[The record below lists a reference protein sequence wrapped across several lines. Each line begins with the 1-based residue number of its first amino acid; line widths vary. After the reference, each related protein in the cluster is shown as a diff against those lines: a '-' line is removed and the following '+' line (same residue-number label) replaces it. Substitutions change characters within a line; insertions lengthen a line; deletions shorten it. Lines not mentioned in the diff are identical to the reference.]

1 MSPSRRLLL
10 QAVGLLVAIVVG
22 TAVLARLLDGGTS
35 PSLLQRAPQDTP
47 GPVLLVPGYGGSTR
61 ALEVLA
67 GTLREA
73 GRPATVLPL
82 PGEGTGDLRTAA
94 AVLDAAADA
103 AVAGGAPSVDVVG
116 FSAGGVVA
124 RLWAKDN
131 PGQVRRVVTLGSPHH
146 GTEIAGLGAV
156 FAPGACP
163 LACQQLAPGSE
174 LLEELN
180 DGDETPDGP
189 QWLAVWTTQD
199 TVVTPPESARL
210 EGAVNVALQEVCPGL
225 QVAHGVLPTA
235 PVVRR
240 LVLQALST
248 DDITAP
254 TGEVCVSS

>member
-1 MSPSRRLLL
+1 
-10 QAVGLLVAIVVG
+10 
-22 TAVLARLLDGGTS
+22 
-35 PSLLQRAPQDTP
+35 
-47 GPVLLVPGYGGSTR
+47 
-61 ALEVLA
+61 
-67 GTLREA
+67 
-73 GRPATVLPL
+73 
-82 PGEGTGDLRTAA
+82 
-94 AVLDAAADA
+94 
-103 AVAGGAPSVDVVG
+103 
-116 FSAGGVVA
+116 
-124 RLWAKDN
+124 
-131 PGQVRRVVTLGSPHH
+131 VTLGSPHH

-225 QVAHGVLPTA
+225 QVAHGVLPTV
-235 PVVRR
+235 PTVRR

-248 DDITAP
+248 DDVTAP
-254 TGEVCVSS
+254 TDEVCVSS